1 MPEPGPIVGTSP
13 IRKEGLAKV
22 TGRAQYVDDITLP
35 GIWYGATVRST
46 IARGRITSI
55 TFDPAIDWSQF
66 TIVTAAD
73 IPGENTIVHLTKDH
87 PCLAAEFINHP
98 AEPILLLAHPDK
110 TVLHAAVEAVHI
122 AYEELPGVFSIE
134 DSEAGAAGDPAKV
147 IWHGD
152 DPKHQGP
159 RQSSIAGVAHHSPN
173 TFKTFL
179 MQKSSPEEIRA
190 AFAAADF
197 IVEEE
202 YRTGAQEQLYIENN
216 GVIAEVFR
224 APDATLDSVTVSGS
238 MQCPFYLVHALELVF
253 NLPAEKCRVIQT
265 ETGGA
270 FGGKEDFP
278 SVIGSH
284 AALLAFKSG
293 HPVKICYDRA
303 EDLIVTTKRH
313 PSRTRHRTAV
323 SRDGKLLAGEIEI
336 AIDGGAYATLSPVVL
351 SRATIHA
358 PGPYNW
364 PHITVRAKAMATNV
378 APHGAF
384 RGFGAPQSLF
394 ALERHMDK
402 IAHTIGL
409 SPEEFRRRNF
419 LSTGMHTATGQ
430 HLSDPVDMQGLL
442 TRALKESNYH
452 AKRAEFDHTNPT
464 STIKRGIGFAAFMHG
479 SGFTGSGERR
489 LNSLVQIDITAEGH
503 PRILVSSTEFGQG
516 TNTILCQVAAQALR
530 IPYEEV
536 LIAQPDTSLVP
547 NSGPTVASRTAM
559 IVGKLVESASESL
572 LATLGLSSPSDPL
585 SSSTATL
592 SSRSAPSLSSRS
604 APLLSSSRSA
614 PLLSS
619 RSAPLLSSRSAAEGS
634 ASSPATDLPA
644 YTPADFKRAA
654 LAYLAEHGSLIAEAR
669 YEAPGNIFWDDD
681 QYKGDAY
688 PTYAWAVYVAEVT
701 VDTLTYIAE
710 VKDFHALQEVG
721 KVIHPILAA
730 GQIEGGIAQG
740 IGYALYEKCVYVDG
754 LMRNNQMTNYIMPTS
769 ADLPPIHVY
778 FEETPSIHG
787 PSGAKGIG
795 ELPMDGPA
803 PAILNA
809 IEHATGIA
817 FTEIPLLPEDIFER
831 MTRTPVGT
839 PGGGTED
846 LNPAID
852 RDTRVEATA

>member
-1 MPEPGPIVGTSP
+1 MPEPDPIIGTSP

-35 GIWYGATVRST
+35 DMWYGATVRST
-46 IARGRITSI
+46 IARGRIKSI
-55 TFDPAIDWSQF
+55 VFDSAIDWTQF
-66 TIVTAAD
+66 TVVTAAD
-73 IPGENTIVHLTKDH
+73 IPGENTIIHLTKDH
-87 PCLAAEFINHP
+87 LCLAPDFINHP

-110 TVLHAAVEAVHI
+110 TVLHAAVEGVHV
-122 AYEELPGVFSIE
+122 AYEELPGVFTIE
-134 DSEAGAAGDPAKV
+134 DSETGAAGDDSKV
-147 IWHGD
+147 VWDHRGHG
-152 DPKHQGP
+152 G
-159 RQSSIAGVAHHSPN
+159 SAN

-179 MQKSSPEEIRA
+179 MQKSDSAELEA

-197 IVEEE
+197 IVEGE

-216 GVIAEVFR
+216 GIIAEVFR
-224 APDATLDSVTVSGS
+224 APDGTLESVTVSGC
-238 MQCPFYLVHALELVF
+238 MQCPYYVVHALELVF
-253 NLPAEKCRVIQT
+253 NLPAERCRVIQT

-284 AALLAFKSG
+284 AALLAMKSG
-293 HPVKICYDRA
+293 HPVKLCYDRA
-303 EDLIVTTKRH
+303 EDLIATTKRH

-323 SRDGKLLAGEIEI
+323 SRDGKLLAGEIEV
-336 AIDGGAYATLSPVVL
+336 AIDGGAYATLSAVVL

-358 PGPYNW
+358 PGPYHW
-364 PHITVRAKAMATNV
+364 PHLRVRSKAMATNV

-402 IAHTIGL
+402 IAKVVGL
-409 SPEEFRRRNF
+409 TPEELRRRNF
-419 LSTGMHTATGQ
+419 LSTGMRTATGQ
-430 HLSDPVDMQGLL
+430 HLSDPVDMQHLL
-442 TRALKESNYH
+442 TRGLRESNYH
-452 AKRAEFDHTNPT
+452 AKRAEFDSTNPT
-464 STIKRGIGFAAFMHG
+464 STVKRGIGFAAFMHG

-489 LNSLVQIDITAEGH
+489 LNSLVKIDITAEGR

-516 TNTILCQVAAQALR
+516 TNTILSQVCAQTLH

-536 LIAQPDTSLVP
+536 LVAQPDTLLVP

-559 IVGKLVESASESL
+559 IVGKLVERASESL
-572 LATLGLSSPSDPL
+572 LATLAPYLAAPK
-585 SSSTATL
+585 STADFDY
-592 SSRSAPSLSSRS
+592 SVACEVPPNYSA
-604 APLLSSSRSA
+604 
-614 PLLSS
+614 
-619 RSAPLLSSRSAAEGS
+619 
-634 ASSPATDLPA
+634 
-644 YTPADFKRAA
+644 ADFKAAA
-654 LAYLAEHGSLIAEAR
+654 LAYLAQHGALVAEAR
-669 YEAPGNIFWDDD
+669 YESPGDIFWDDD

-710 VKDFHALQEVG
+710 VKEFHALQEVG
-721 KVIHPILAA
+721 KVIHPVLAK
-730 GQIEGGIAQG
+730 GQIEGGVAQG

-769 ADLPPIHVY
+769 ADLPPIHVH

-817 FTEIPLLPEDIFER
+817 FTEVPLLPEDIFEH
-831 MTRTPVGT
+831 MTRTPDSGS
-839 PGGGTED
+839 ED

-852 RDTRVEATA
+852 LDTRVETTEVSA